1 MSLEG
6 HLKLRLQSLKT
17 YINHKYF
24 LYRPFVHYF
33 HLKRPVVHQ
42 FIDFLSF
49 FHFLVDYITLSD
61 KNERAFKIG
70 NHFPCDKDNK
80 IGEGGGRAATG

>member
-1 MSLEG
+1 LTFY
-6 HLKLRLQSLKT
+6 L
-17 YINHKYF
+17 
-24 LYRPFVHYF
+24 
-33 HLKRPVVHQ
+33 
-42 FIDFLSF
+42 F